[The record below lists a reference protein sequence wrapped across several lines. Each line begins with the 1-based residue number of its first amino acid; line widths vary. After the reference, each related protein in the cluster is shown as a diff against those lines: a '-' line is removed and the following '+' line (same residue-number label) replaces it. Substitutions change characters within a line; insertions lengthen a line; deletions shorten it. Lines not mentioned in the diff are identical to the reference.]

1 VNAPGFTSQL
11 GLLERRLTADPRAFR
26 DLFTADGM
34 EAVAWEFRQT
44 DLSHDFIW
52 QVWDV
57 LSRDDDAS
65 RVMMRF
71 LWKLPVGK
79 KRMFIR
85 ALDAHLS
92 ERYPM
97 FAGLS
102 QNWPAGN
109 AIEPYI
115 REAEARSQDF
125 ELVNKG
131 FLGYMDLGY
140 TRRDVEIFV
149 WLEALRDKQCAEA
162 PCEVGVLIAGRV
174 EPQGGCPVLIH
185 IPTMF
190 ELIGEGRFRE
200 ALEMLESCN
209 PLPNVTGRVCPQE
222 LQCQGM
228 CIHKKAMSIG
238 QLEWFLP
245 EWEKLA
251 DPEGLAARFRGLDDP
266 WQKAVRPPV
275 AIVGSGPSGLITAYL
290 LAAEGFPVTVFEA
303 FHELGECCGTA
314 SPTSGCRTS

>member
-1 VNAPGFTSQL
+1 VNAPGFTNQL

-34 EAVAWEFRQT
+34 EAVAWEFRQA

-140 TRRDVEIFV
+140 TRRDVELFV
-149 WLEALRDKQCAEA
+149 WLEALRDK
-162 PCEVGVLIAGRV
+162 
-174 EPQGGCPVLIH
+174 
-185 IPTMF
+185 
-190 ELIGEGRFRE
+190 
-200 ALEMLESCN
+200 
-209 PLPNVTGRVCPQE
+209 
-222 LQCQGM
+222 
-228 CIHKKAMSIG
+228 
-238 QLEWFLP
+238 
-245 EWEKLA
+245 
-251 DPEGLAARFRGLDDP
+251 
-266 WQKAVRPPV
+266 
-275 AIVGSGPSGLITAYL
+275 
-290 LAAEGFPVTVFEA
+290 
-303 FHELGECCGTA
+303 
-314 SPTSGCRTS
+314 